1 MFEYTVSYKK
11 AWKAKQKAIARVYG
25 NWENSYRLL
34 PRWLAAVSHFVLGT
48 IVRYQYK
55 EDDQSAQV
63 ANFKRVLWAFKPCID
78 ALPYL
83 KPIVQIDG
91 TFLYGKYR
99 GTLLIATSQD
109 GDTHVVPFAF
119 ANVEGE
125 NKEAWSWFL
134 SNIRQHVVKE
144 RQNLCLISD
153 RHGGI
158 LSAVADE
165 RVQWHPPV
173 DLAPHI
179 YGIRW
184 IGESV
189 ENHLCVAFVETQAII
204 ARLAQNVDVNL
215 VVLEAYAISHVLLPN
230 IMDREGR
237 AADPGPEDPSLLYLQ
252 TRHCSQFIWAGHPDR
267 IFRTRRCAHDR
278 IAEPPVAIV
287 PYLRQSGFYG
297 VSRLRFFALQP
308 SLISALVER
317 CRPETHTFHTTQG
330 ECTITL
336 EDVAIQL
343 GLPCTGMVVTGL
355 TEMNWSALCEELL
368 GIIPPP
374 NKLASQ
380 RLSLAWLA
388 ENFTDLAEEANDAQV
403 QQFIVPTFCV

>member
-1 MFEYTVSYKK
+1 MES
-11 AWKAKQKAIARVYG
+11 KAKGYSPSVWKLGKLLQIA
-25 NWENSYRLL
+25 S
-34 PRWLAAVSHFVLGT
+34 
-48 IVRYQYK
+48 
-55 EDDQSAQV
+55 QV
-63 ANFKRVLWAFKPCID
+63 VGSRFTFCTWYD
-78 ALPYL
+78 SE
-83 KPIVQIDG
+83 PIVQIDG

-109 GDTHVVPFAF
+109 VDTHVVPFAF
-119 ANVEGE
+119 AIVEGE

-158 LSAVADE
+158 FLLLLMNVYNGIHRSTLLHV
-165 RVQWHPPV
+165 
-173 DLAPHI
+173 
-179 YGIRW
+179 YGMRW
-184 IGESV
+184 IGESA

-204 ARLAQNVDVNL
+204 AQLAQNVDVNL

-230 IMDREGR
+230 IMDREGC

-252 TRHCSQFIWAGHPDR
+252 TRHCSQFIWAGHP
-267 IFRTRRCAHDR
+267 
-278 IAEPPVAIV
+278 
-287 PYLRQSGFYG
+287 
-297 VSRLRFFALQP
+297 

-317 CRPETHTFHTTQG
+317 WRPETHTFHTTQG

-343 GLPCTGMVVTGL
+343 GLPCTRMVVTGL

-374 NKLASQ
+374 NKLAGQ

-388 ENFTDLAEEANDAQV
+388 ENFTDLAEDANDAQV
-403 QQFIVPTFCV
+403 QQFARAYILRLIGEVLDAR